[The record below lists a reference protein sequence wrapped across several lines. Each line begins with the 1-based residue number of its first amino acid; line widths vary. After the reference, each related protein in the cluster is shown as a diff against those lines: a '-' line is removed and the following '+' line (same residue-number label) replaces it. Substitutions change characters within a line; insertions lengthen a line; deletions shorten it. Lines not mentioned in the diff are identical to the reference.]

1 MPFFI
6 IGSINIFVSNNF
18 SQIFWL
24 KVPSCPIWKLWYTF
38 QTTKITSLT
47 FSTFFYNDCSM
58 IFMTN
63 ATNGSRRIFV
73 VLYQLVSRYWSEDGR
88 DEKQVICLPSNLSQ
102 LYDDLTN
109 LSNIYIRYPSPPRSH
124 FIIRCS
130 SKLRLGHT
138 MEFKVGTLRRDP

>member
-47 FSTFFYNDCSM
+47 FSTFFLQWLFHDIHDECNQWVSPNFCSFVSVGEQ
-58 IFMTN
+58 ILKW
-63 ATNGSRRIFV
+63 RRKGWETGYTF
-73 VLYQLVSRYWSEDGR
+73 GF
-88 DEKQVICLPSNLSQ
+88 KSQ
-102 LYDDLTN
+102 SAQYDLTN

-124 FIIRCS
+124 FIIQCS